1 MMNERILREYERAPK
16 RWAWNFLAAIICVM
30 LIAWSGTTIELSNV
44 THNGLKIAG
53 NILGGIL
60 HPDTELLFN
69 RCV

>member
-44 THNGLKIAG
+44 AHNGLKIAG
-53 NILGGIL
+53 NI
-60 HPDTELLFN
+60 
-69 RCV
+69 

>member
-44 THNGLKIAG
+44 THNGLKNCRKYFRRDSASG
-53 NILGGIL
+53 YGI
-60 HPDTELLFN
+60 
-69 RCV
+69 VV